1 MSILTT
7 APTDSLALFNI
18 ASLTDETIL
27 VNTMMQHSFYLPV
40 DILRH
45 HAWKVH
51 PILVLSAEK
60 FSEFLEYIS
69 DISNLH
75 THYEISM
82 VAACLAKQVGI
93 SARKHLDTG
102 EVYLVIKPWYG
113 KNPYQKGSDTAKEST
128 LDEIFE
134 VAKFIATVTNSTL

>member
-1 MSILTT
+1 MAILTT

-69 DISNLH
+69 DRLRKSKLRLKLLDR
-75 THYEISM
+75 TQ
-82 VAACLAKQVGI
+82 LLRRKQ
-93 SARKHLDTG
+93 
-102 EVYLVIKPWYG
+102 
-113 KNPYQKGSDTAKEST
+113 
-128 LDEIFE
+128 
-134 VAKFIATVTNSTL
+134 KFIWY